1 MLRPRYQY
9 PTRWYPSREQGSGN
23 GCLSGEENTDL
34 EQEVSGTLSKGDH
47 SHPGEQD
54 FCVPAI
60 TIQGGPAMSVFV
72 VGLNGCRLMPT
83 SERKAR
89 LLLKHG
95 KASVY
100 RKVPFT
106 IKLNYK
112 TGSTTQ
118 SGYLGIDTGSQH
130 IGVSVVREDGTV
142 LHKEEIGLR
151 DSMSKRKL
159 MQSRASS
166 RRGRRHRKTRYRH
179 PKWRPKAKRVY
190 CEIPDRKG
198 RHWKKK
204 EITFASKRAKGW
216 LPPSLQSKTDHHIW
230 WIKKLQDLLPEG
242 YRLSIELGRF
252 DPARLKDPEIHGEL
266 YQKVCNVV
274 YQSTNGRMDAEI
286 ESNTLYV
293 TPKKFSKDEL
303 TNIKKSVWKQIQD
316 KVFINGKYADKQEY
330 GIKDYKGQTV
340 ISNYMYFDKK
350 LKTNAYIHGKTFVKP
365 GKYDSLYPD
374 AEYYVK
380 DANTK
385 MGLKLKL
392 LNYAV
397 KTYRSNDYLVLVYF
411 AESLLIAIVLALVA
425 YIHVCENGKKES
437 DCAKNDENIC

>member
-1 MLRPRYQY
+1 MRKSKRIDYLNMRKKRKMDYRNRPMNKSQ
-9 PTRWYPSREQGSGN
+9 SIFKKI
-23 GCLSGEENTDL
+23 
-34 EQEVSGTLSKGDH
+34 SK
-47 SHPGEQD
+47 
-54 FCVPAI
+54 I
-60 TIQGGPAMSVFV
+60 II
-72 VGLNGCRLMPT
+72 
-83 SERKAR
+83 
-89 LLLKHG
+89 LLLINVVVFIPLFAEKYVNFKRDEWETDRNFYG
-95 KASVY
+95 KEIHLNDM
-100 RKVPFT
+100 KVTKNKTKT
-106 IKLNYK
+106 I
-112 TGSTTQ
+112 TF
-118 SGYLGIDTGSQH
+118 
-130 IGVSVVREDGTV
+130 E
-142 LHKEEIGLR
+142 
-151 DSMSKRKL
+151 
-159 MQSRASS
+159 
-166 RRGRRHRKTRYRH
+166 
-179 PKWRPKAKRVY
+179 PKN
-190 CEIPDRKG
+190 I
-198 RHWKKK
+198 KK
-204 EITFASKRAKGW
+204 EKTNGKIKYILKSSSNRHYTIT
-216 LPPSLQSKTDHHIW
+216 
-230 WIKKLQDLLPEG
+230 G
-242 YRLSIELGRF
+242 YANEEVYNKYIADCDKF
-252 DPARLKDPEIHGEL
+252 TM

>member
-1 MLRPRYQY
+1 MK
-9 PTRWYPSREQGSGN
+9 
-23 GCLSGEENTDL
+23 
-34 EQEVSGTLSKGDH
+34 QE
-47 SHPGEQD
+47 
-54 FCVPAI
+54 A
-60 TIQGGPAMSVFV
+60 
-72 VGLNGCRLMPT
+72 PT
-83 SERKAR
+83 SLGGSSSQSSSNRHYTITGYANEE
-89 LLLKHG
+89 
-95 KASVY
+95 VY
-100 RKVPFT
+100 NKYIADCDKFT
-106 IKLNYK
+106 
-112 TGSTTQ
+112 
-118 SGYLGIDTGSQH
+118 
-130 IGVSVVREDGTV
+130 
-142 LHKEEIGLR
+142 
-151 DSMSKRKL
+151 M
-159 MQSRASS
+159 
-166 RRGRRHRKTRYRH
+166 
-179 PKWRPKAKRVY
+179 
-190 CEIPDRKG
+190 
-198 RHWKKK
+198 
-204 EITFASKRAKGW
+204 
-216 LPPSLQSKTDHHIW
+216 
-230 WIKKLQDLLPEG
+230 
-242 YRLSIELGRF
+242 
-252 DPARLKDPEIHGEL
+252 

-350 LKTNAYIHGKTFVKP
+350 LKTNAYIHGKIFVKP